1 MTGRGPSRRWRL
13 VRARTDA
20 IPASVRRFNQ
30 RARQR
35 RLGLAIPWLVTGV
48 ALGLGGLVA
57 WLILGTGLLGVRTVT
72 VRGNST
78 VSEDEIRAAA
88 AVPPGAPLASLDLRA
103 VGHRVQTLTAVRS
116 ARVIRDWPSTIV
128 IQVTERSPVAALSR
142 ADHRY
147 DLIDGSGVVFRTV
160 ASVPSGLPQMT
171 LSAPG
176 PGDPTTEA
184 ALSVLSA
191 LTPQLRAQ
199 LVTLVATA
207 PTRIVLTLSGNRQVI
222 WGDSTDNGLKAT
234 AATSL
239 LSSNSAV
246 IDVSAPSFVTVR

>member
-35 RLGLAIPWLVTGV
+35 RLGLAIPWLVIGA
-48 ALGLGGLVA
+48 ALGLSGLVG
-57 WLILGTGLLGVRTVT
+57 WLVLGTGLLGVRAVE
-72 VRGNST
+72 VRGNAT
-78 VSEDEIRAAA
+78 VTADEIRAAA
-88 AVPPGAPLASLDLRA
+88 AVRPGAPLASLDLRA
-103 VGHRVQTLTAVRS
+103 VGRRVGALTAVSS
-116 ARVIRDWPSTIV
+116 ARVTRDWPSTIV
-128 IQVTERSPVAALSR
+128 IQVTERSAVAALTR
-142 ADHRY
+142 VDQRY
-147 DLIDGSGVVFRTV
+147 DLIDGSGMVFRTV
-160 ASVPSGLPQMT
+160 ATAPSGLPRMR
-171 LSAPG
+171 LSSPG
-176 PGDPTTEA
+176 PDDPTTRA

-199 LVTLVATA
+199 LVILVASA
-207 PTRIVLTLSGNRQVI
+207 PTRISLTLSGDRQVI
-222 WGDSTDNGLKAT
+222 WGDATDNGLKAT

-239 LSSNSAV
+239 LAGDSTV